1 MMEEIVVDHVRTKKN
16 AVWVTVVIVGME
28 DQAIAKV
35 HKLCIN
41 ISVVYIC
48 ASLLHLAVESRD
60 SSQTTVVFVSAWDK
74 SNDST
79 DKWSNIAQM

>member
-1 MMEEIVVDHVRTKKN
+1 MGQPGETPKILEMAFVMLTIIIPNVIMMEEIVVDHVRTKKN

-48 ASLLHLAVESRD
+48 ASLLHLAVES
-60 SSQTTVVFVSAWDK
+60 Q
-74 SNDST
+74 
-79 DKWSNIAQM
+79 